1 MQARLE
7 RLINLVIALRE
18 TRRPLLAAE
27 VRRRVA
33 GYGQSDPEAF
43 RRMFERDKADLREMG
58 VPVETVAIDRF
69 GRSADR
75 LGYRIDPRR
84 YDLPE
89 LDLEPAEL
97 AALALAVQMTGLA
110 DEASSGLLKLA
121 VDAGDPDIPTVGGQ
135 VSIEVPLDAPCRGE
149 LMEAQLAR
157 QVVRFVYAIPGT
169 PPALRTV
176 DPHALVHRRGRWYLV
191 GRDHDRDAQRVFRLD
206 RILGSCRT
214 VGEPRAFDAPEEAIG
229 PDDVVPPVPE
239 GSPVLAR
246 VAASPEVAWEVAR
259 SARGSG
265 AETTQGGRT
274 EGWTAFTVAVRDP
287 EQFAGWVSTFGSEL
301 TVLEPP
307 ELRAA
312 MIARL
317 EATIRAARAAAEP
330 SPVDG
335 DAEGTIRA
343 TAEPSPVGGD
353 AGVRA
358 IRQPRTLARLERI
371 LVMVPWLLEHPGV
384 ELAEAARRFGVGVGE
399 LADDLDVLGY
409 CGVPGYGGGD
419 LVEVSLFGDRVTVRM
434 ADFFARPLSLSL
446 REALTLMLAGRALDG
461 LWSSAELR
469 SAVAKLQ
476 RLLGAN
482 EAPSVAIELLGP
494 GDEHLP
500 MLTDASE
507 KELVVHLTYRSG
519 SKAQTTERDVEPW
532 ALTGLSGAWYVQGW
546 CRLAGAPRTFR
557 VDRIRE
563 VRLTGEIAPSDRP
576 RRIPSPVY
584 QPKPE
589 DLTVILDLKR
599 PAWWVTDWV
608 VCEEIEERGPI
619 RRITM
624 RTGQLEW
631 IARLILRLGE
641 HAKVRAPLALIE
653 RVVELAGE
661 ILQRYRL
668 T

>member
-18 TRRPLLAAE
+18 TRHPLLATE

-58 VPVETVAIDRF
+58 VPVETVSIDRF

-97 AALALAVQMTGLA
+97 AALALAVQITGLA

-121 VDAGDPDIPTVGGQ
+121 VDVGDPGTPTVTGQ

-169 PPALRTV
+169 PPARRTV

-206 RILGSCRT
+206 RILGSVRP
-214 VGEPRAFDAPEEAIG
+214 VGEPGAFDAPQAAIG

-239 GSPVLAR
+239 GAPEIAR

-265 AETTQGGRT
+265 AEATPA
-274 EGWTAFTVAVRDP
+274 GWTAFTVAVRDP

-301 TVLEPP
+301 MVLDPP
-307 ELRAA
+307 ELRTA

-317 EATIRAARAAAEP
+317 EATIRTAAEP
-330 SPVDG
+330 SPG
-335 DAEGTIRA
+335 
-343 TAEPSPVGGD
+343 GGD
-353 AGVRA
+353 SGVRV

-399 LADDLDVLGY
+399 LASDLDVLGY

-434 ADFFARPLSLSL
+434 ADFFARPLRLSL

-461 LWSSAELR
+461 LWSSEELR
-469 SAVAKLQ
+469 SAIAKLQ
-476 RLLGAN
+476 RLLGVH
-482 EAPSVAIELLGP
+482 ETPSVAIELLGP

-500 MLTDASE
+500 MLADASE

-563 VRLTGEIAPSDRP
+563 VRLTGEIAPRDRP
-576 RRIPSPVY
+576 RRIPPPVY

-589 DLTVILDLKR
+589 DLTVVLDLKM
-599 PAWWVTDWV
+599 PAWWVTEWV
-608 VCEEIEERGPI
+608 VCEQIEERGPI

-641 HAKVRAPLALIE
+641 HAKVRAPIALNE